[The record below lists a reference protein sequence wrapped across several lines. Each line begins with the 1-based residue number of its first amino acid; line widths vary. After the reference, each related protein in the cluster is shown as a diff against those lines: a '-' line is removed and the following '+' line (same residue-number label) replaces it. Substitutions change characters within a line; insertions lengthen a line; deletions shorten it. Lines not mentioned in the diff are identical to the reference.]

1 MTTIIV
7 ASTALL
13 TVEAAQVYS
22 WVDDKGVT
30 HYSQQPPRENN
41 NAQFSLID
49 TVFSP
54 AELKTIQDIKEQKK
68 KLAEQKAKKKDQ
80 EIIRGCQDL
89 HNEKIRYYRRKI
101 EDTYIARLFVEPVL
115 QNASIGSVLLEYAVK
130 EHDAD
135 HLWALEKNAKAI
147 RFYERHGFTATGEKK
162 QEDGT
167 SEYLVLLRKKV

>member
-1 MTTIIV
+1 MNLKNYIMTTIIV

-13 TVEAAQVYS
+13 TAEAAQVYS

-54 AELKTIQDIKEQKK
+54 AELKTIQDIKERKK

-101 EDTYIARLFVEPVL
+101 EDTYIANLNKCDLSV
-115 QNASIGSVLLEYAVK
+115 QNLRPSQARAKKEKCYA
-130 EHDAD
+130 DA
-135 HLWALEKNAKAI
+135 LKAKM
-147 RFYERHGFTATGEKK
+147 FDVNQLPT
-162 QEDGT
+162 EDDCQQ
-167 SEYLVLLRKKV
+167 KDK